1 MNSNK
6 RYPSQ
11 LFQDKRV
18 DFFYILVIITSLLFI
33 PGKALALE
41 GSKNSPVTLSSLK
54 DAIQIAFKSNL
65 NIQMQEKEVA
75 ASRSDIVV
83 AKSVFF
89 PQANFNASYTHNDK
103 VLAENIFSGFKNDN
117 ILGVGLSQNIYS
129 GGANYANFK
138 QAVLKLKVQEE
149 TLRERK
155 LDTEFETKRLYY
167 GLLLAYETE
176 RITEDLFNQAK
187 AHYED
192 VKHKFSQGTSSRFDV
207 LQSSVQ
213 VSKVMPELI
222 RARNAVE
229 LIKADLK
236 KLLKIN
242 MLEDLQVE
250 DKLGYSLID
259 INEQEFLKV
268 AYLNQPAMNL
278 KSLGIDINKWAIQLA
293 KATNRPQV
301 NVNLNYNLRSNN
313 IGNIT
318 DSQYRNWSAGFTV
331 SVPIFD
337 GFSSKGKVDAAKV
350 RYEESFL
357 DKENIA
363 DQIAVDI
370 KKACL
375 DLQQSKAIIDYT
387 KDNIGEAKEALKI
400 SEVSYDNGEGT
411 NLNILDAQV
420 SLSQIEK
427 DYSNGIYDYLM
438 ARAFLDKTMAR
449 FSLGEEKDEK
459 KS

>member
-1 MNSNK
+1 MGKNK
-6 RYPSQ
+6 SFRLQ
-11 LFQDKRV
+11 LWQSKRV
-18 DFFYILVIITSLLFI
+18 DFFYILIC
-33 PGKALALE
+33 LACTFLIFTQASSE
-41 GSKNSPVTLSSLK
+41 NENKDSPIVLSSLK
-54 DAIQIAFKSNL
+54 DAINIALKSNL

-75 ASRSDIVV
+75 ASRSDIIV

-89 PQANFNASYTHNDK
+89 PQISLDASYTHNDK
-103 VLAENIFSGFKNDN
+103 VFAENIFTGFKNDN
-117 ILGVGLSQNIYS
+117 SLGLALNQSIYS

-138 QAVLKLKVQEE
+138 QAILKLKIQEE
-149 TLRERK
+149 TLRSRK
-155 LDTEFETKRLYY
+155 LDIEFEAKRLYY

-192 VKHKFSQGTSSRFDV
+192 VKQKFSQGTASRFDV

-213 VSKVMPELI
+213 VSKIMPELVK
-222 RARNAVE
+222 AKNAVE

-236 KLLKIN
+236 KLLKIK
-242 MLEDLQVE
+242 MLDDLKVE
-250 DKLGYSLID
+250 DKLGYSLVD
-259 INEQEFLKV
+259 INEPEFLKV

-278 KSLGIDINKWAIQLA
+278 KTLGIDVNKWAIQLA

-301 NVNLNYNLRSNN
+301 NASLNYSLRSNSL
-313 IGNIT
+313 GNIT
-318 DSQYRNWSAGFTV
+318 DTQYRNWNAGIAV

-350 RYEESFL
+350 RYEEAFL

-375 DLQQSKAIIDYT
+375 DLRQSKSIIDYT

-411 NLNILDAQV
+411 NLDILDAQV

-438 ARAFLDKTMAR
+438 AQAFLDKTMAR
-449 FSLGEEKDEK
+449 FSLGEEKNEK